1 MFKRNNLILIVIIIL
16 VFGCLLLMPEGVSS
30 RLKVIIGSVFLPIFG
45 ISSSVHKVTDST
57 INITTPRSELLS
69 KIQKLE
75 DENRKLKID
84 LMQMKSVWE
93 ENRLLRTNI
102 GWAAQ
107 APWRLKLARVIA
119 REPSLWWKG
128 FHIDL
133 GSKDGIRPNLPVI
146 SPDGLVGRIG
156 EVNFASSMVIL
167 LGDPKCRVS
176 VVIPE
181 ANDFGIIAPSQA
193 EFFSGRY
200 LDLEYLTKRNELKPG
215 QAVFTSG
222 LGGLFP
228 RGIPIGRIVDV
239 RNADGLYLK
248 ARIEVSANLN
258 ALELVWVILQ

>member
-1 MFKRNNLILIVIIIL
+1 MFKRNSLIFIIIIIL
-16 VFGCLLLMPEGVSS
+16 VLGCLLLMPEGVNS

-45 ISSSVHKVTDST
+45 ISSSVQKVTDSSV
-57 INITTPRSELLS
+57 NLTTPRSELLS

-75 DENRKLKID
+75 DENRKLKIE
-84 LMQMKSVWE
+84 LMQMQSVWE
-93 ENRLLRTNI
+93 ENRLLRSNI
-102 GWAAQ
+102 GWQAQ
-107 APWRLKLARVIA
+107 SPWKLKLARVIA

-146 SPDGLVGRIG
+146 TPEGLVGRIG
-156 EVNFASSMVIL
+156 EVNVASSMVIL

-176 VVIPE
+176 AVVPE

-215 QAVFTSG
+215 QAVYTSG
-222 LGGLFP
+222 LGGVFP
-228 RGIPIGRIVDV
+228 RGIPIGRIVDI
-239 RNADGLYLK
+239 RSADGLYLK
-248 ARIEVSANLN
+248 ARLEVSANLN
-258 ALELVWVILQ
+258 SLELVWVILQ